1 MRTTEKAINDF
12 FKSHSREFLKRLKSY
27 VADRFAHNQRD
38 NKVAARLMM
47 LDENVP
53 IDGKQ
58 APSASNGRN
67 SKFDLYYESQN
78 RTFII
83 ELKTGKVGFRGVAQ
97 AAYYSTCISD
107 RQDCVVLIAEEK
119 GPDFE
124 EFLSKCI
131 KEDAWRNI
139 IFLRYEDIGL
149 NLTKKLTWITSRS
162 V

>member
-1 MRTTEKAINDF
+1 MRTTEKAINNF
-12 FKSHSREFLKRLKSY
+12 LKSHSQEFLKRLKNY
-27 VADRFAHNQRD
+27 VTKHSGHNQRD

-47 LDENVP
+47 LYEKVQ
-53 IDGKQ
+53 IAGKKFQ
-58 APSASNGRN
+58 SVSNGRN

-78 RTFII
+78 LTFII
-83 ELKTGKVGFRGVAQ
+83 ELKLGKVGFRGVAQ

-124 EFLSKCI
+124 EFISKCMT
-131 KEDAWRNI
+131 ENAWRNV
-139 IFLRYEDIGL
+139 IFLRYKDIGL
-149 NLTKKLTWITSRS
+149 NITTHPTWIASKT